1 MIMMYINLSKN
12 QTMDYETFIQ
22 GAVKLTTAKG
32 VFDSVE
38 ENIRDYFKPYQP
50 EDIYLVNG
58 SIHEENMG
66 KIFIGNTLYKDL
78 SSIRV
83 SVVGHFYGTNDFFK
97 RRKRNQ
103 LGAKAVI
110 KILNHFL

>member
-1 MIMMYINLSKN
+1 MYINLSK
-12 QTMDYETFIQ
+12 DKKISYDEFIQ
-22 GAVKLTTAKG
+22 QAVELTTAKG

-58 SIHEENMG
+58 STHEENMG

-78 SSIRV
+78 SSLRV
-83 SVVGHFYGTNDFFK
+83 SVVGHFNGTNDFFK

-103 LGAKAVI
+103 LGANAVI